1 MRSEPGRTLV
11 EMSNTDQEQRTSE
24 TAEAWTLAGSIL
36 ADDLPRRWAHSQGVG
51 DRALEVGP
59 VITPTG
65 ADAALLVQ
73 AAILHDVGYSQ
84 AALETGFHALDGAR
98 YLRSLGVHDLVVN
111 LVAHHSCAAV
121 EAHERKLDKALGEFS
136 VGPPA
141 LTDGLTF
148 CDMTIS
154 PDGLPV
160 SVDERIGEILTRYGT
175 DSMVGQFIARAEP
188 ELRAAVRR
196 VALHLR
202 HAGLETLAF
211 ASLRGDAPSIDSYLS
226 NSAPDAGVKGRTS
239 VSERRARTGAQ
250 RRLGA
255 CP

>member
-1 MRSEPGRTLV
+1 MSSTYQERWTRETL
-11 EMSNTDQEQRTSE
+11 
-24 TAEAWTLAGSIL
+24 EAWTLAGSLL
-36 ADDLPRRWAHSQGVG
+36 ADALPRRWAHSQGVG

-59 VITPTG
+59 VVAHTMANATV
-65 ADAALLVQ
+65 LTQ
-73 AAILHDVGYSQ
+73 AAILHDIGYSQ
-84 AALETGFHALDGAR
+84 AATETGFHALDGAR
-98 YLRSLGVHDLVVN
+98 YLRSVGVDDHVVN
-111 LVAHHSCAAV
+111 LIAHHSCAAV
-121 EAHERKLDKALGEFS
+121 EAHERGLDKALAEFPM
-136 VGPPA
+136 GPPA
-141 LTDGLTF
+141 LVDGLIY
-148 CDMTIS
+148 CDMTTS

-160 SVDERIGEILTRYGT
+160 SVDDRIAEILTRYGT
-175 DSMVGQFIARAEP
+175 DSVVGQFIARAEP